1 MASTTYEPRVLPNQ
15 LSNARLAAFAR
26 LVPHALV
33 MIIFMVGIFFAHELG
48 HALAAQF
55 FGARVVMFN
64 VLGMQWFPQLE
75 WMPHLGFGG
84 YVYWFAPVSL
94 TNHRLIMMAGS
105 NFTMLLAIG
114 AALALNV
121 SSVRGLL
128 RTTLAVM
135 SFYFFDSVVH
145 VLPIIGLIPPGWNS
159 RFTRTFSEAYFAA
172 LGLGIPS
179 QVYLA
184 AIFILTALI
193 LVLLVRGLVRSRS
206 QATPD
211 KSFA

>member
-15 LSNARLAAFAR
+15 LSSARLVAFAR
-26 LVPHALV
+26 IVPHALV

-105 NFTMLLAIG
+105 NFTLLLSVG

-121 SSVRGLL
+121 SSARGLL
-128 RTTLAVM
+128 RTALAVM

-184 AIFILTALI
+184 AIFILTVLI

-206 QATPD
+206 QATHD